1 MDPSNGW
8 KGEELSVIL
17 ESYAQFMQKHI
28 QKFNLLKY
36 GLDPEDI
43 MQDVRIKIWNL
54 IRSERTVYS
63 HGAYIKKIINTSVI
77 DQLRRLRR
85 QDFLFLH
92 EKQKRIAEL
101 SRPYDHDKEAARKI
115 ALKDSICMGVER
127 LIRSRRQVI
136 KLYLLGFSIQEISS
150 YMGWSISKT
159 RNLLYR
165 GLADLRKY
173 LKRQD
178 DQNEVRR

>member
-1 MDPSNGW
+1 MNPSQGRE
-8 KGEELSVIL
+8 GEELSLIL
-17 ESYAQFMQKHI
+17 ESYAQFMHRHI

-63 HGAYIKKIINTSVI
+63 RGAYIKKIINSSVI
-77 DQLRRLRR
+77 DQLRRIRR
-85 QDFLFLH
+85 QDCLFLH
-92 EKQKRIAEL
+92 EKQNQIAEL
-101 SRPYDHDKEAARKI
+101 GRPYNHDKEAARQK
-115 ALKDSICMGVER
+115 ALRDLICKGVER

-136 KLYLLGFSIQEISS
+136 KLYLFGFSIQEISS
-150 YMGWSISKT
+150 YLGWSIDKT

-173 LKRQD
+173 LKRTDYQH
-178 DQNEVRR
+178 EVRR